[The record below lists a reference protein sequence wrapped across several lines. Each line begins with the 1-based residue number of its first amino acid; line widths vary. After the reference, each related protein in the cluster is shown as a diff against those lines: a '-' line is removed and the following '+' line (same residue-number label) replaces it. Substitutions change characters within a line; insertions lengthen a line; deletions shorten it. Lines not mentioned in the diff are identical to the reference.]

1 MSLTREQESKARAV
15 FIGDY
20 LHLETPI
27 DRHVRLDTRVGTE
40 LQPILEGVASS
51 IRIGPG
57 SGLPRWSAHAVVGV
71 RRQHHGG
78 SAIDVTWIAT
88 SENSPV
94 DRIDAILSVE
104 SSGLDHTRLGIEAG
118 AGVVSD
124 RAGGDAR
131 WLTEEV
137 CRAAL
142 RAVTDFALSTEK
154 DRLPIA
160 QLESPA
166 LSATDGTRSHKADR

>member
-40 LQPILEGVASS
+40 LQPI
-51 IRIGPG
+51 
-57 SGLPRWSAHAVVGV
+57 

>member
-1 MSLTREQESKARAV
+1 MLMTQDQEFKARAV

-27 DRHVRLDTRVGTE
+27 ERHVRFDTEGGTA
-40 LQPILEGVASS
+40 LQPILERVASS
-51 IRIGPG
+51 IHVGPG

-71 RRQHHGG
+71 RRKHHGG

-88 SENSPV
+88 SDNSPV

-104 SSGLDHTRLGIEAG
+104 SAGLDYTRLGIEAG
-118 AGVVSD
+118 AGVALERD
-124 RAGGDAR
+124 GDDAR

-137 CRAAL
+137 CRTAL
-142 RAVTDFALSTEK
+142 WALTDFAFSAGKDLPTEHST
-154 DRLPIA
+154 
-160 QLESPA
+160 
-166 LSATDGTRSHKADR
+166 

>member
-1 MSLTREQESKARAV
+1 MSSNKEQESKARAV

-20 LHLETPI
+20 LHLESPAE
-27 DRHVRLDTRVGTE
+27 RHLRLDSRVGAQ

-78 SAIDVTWIAT
+78 SAIDVTWIAS

-118 AGVVSD
+118 AGVISEHAD
-124 RAGGDAR
+124 GDAR

-142 RAVTDFALSTEK
+142 RAITDYALGAGKAPQPQPESRALS
-154 DRLPIA
+154 
-160 QLESPA
+160 
-166 LSATDGTRSHKADR
+166 

>member
-1 MSLTREQESKARAV
+1 MSVTKEQESKARAV

-20 LHLETPI
+20 LHLKTPI
-27 DRHVRLDTRVGTE
+27 ERHVRFDTGDGAA

-51 IRIGPG
+51 IHIGPG

-71 RRQHHGG
+71 RRQHDGG

-118 AGVVSD
+118 AGVVSE
-124 RAGGDAR
+124 RAGSDAR

-137 CRAAL
+137 CRGAL
-142 RAVTDFALSTEK
+142 RALTDFALSTGK
-154 DRLPIA
+154 DLQPNANLNRLPR
-160 QLESPA
+160 P
-166 LSATDGTRSHKADR
+166 